1 MVQAQIPIGIT
12 DGLNS
17 EFGSAEFGRMRRS
30 GNAERGG
37 QGDKETRRQG
47 DKETR
52 RQGDKE
58 TRRQGDKE
66 TRRQGDKETRRQEN
80 YSINLFPIP
89 YSRLI
94 TYHLL
99 LINAVCALF
108 ALAIWQGSRTI
119 PHSPFPRIVR
129 FWINKL
135 HMALISVQ

>member
-1 MVQAQIPIGIT
+1 MVQAQIPFGIT

-58 TRRQGDKE
+58 TRRQGDKRIIQL
-66 TRRQGDKETRRQEN
+66 T
-80 YSINLFPIP
+80 YSPFPIP
-89 YSRLI
+89 DLLLI
-94 TYHLL
+94 TYYLL
-99 LINAVCALF
+99 TRCALF
-108 ALAIWQGSRTI
+108 LRSKGWQASRKI
-119 PHSPFPRIVR
+119 PHSPFPIPHSPVR
-129 FWINKL
+129 SGFG
-135 HMALISVQ
+135 